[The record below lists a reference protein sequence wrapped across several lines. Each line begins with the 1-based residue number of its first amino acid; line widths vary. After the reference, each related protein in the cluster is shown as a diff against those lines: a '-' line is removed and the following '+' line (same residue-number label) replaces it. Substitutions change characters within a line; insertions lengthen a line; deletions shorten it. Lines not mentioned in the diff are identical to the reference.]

1 MRKRFR
7 LLLLAGLLAGTALLS
22 GVESAN
28 ACIREMCFEVDM
40 NTVCCWSETCELQC
54 WDW

>member
-1 MRKRFR
+1 MKKFR
-7 LLLLAGLLAGTALLS
+7 LLLLGALLTGAALLS
-22 GVESAN
+22 SVEPAA
-28 ACIREMCFEVDM
+28 ACIREMCYEVDI